1 MVTGYIHIAV
11 KPIFGMGYQNYCLK
25 ETSKFEFQSFYY
37 WNVKID
43 SKGLISKKE
52 KLKNLRGKLEMISK
66 NYYSGQKLLK
76 KIVESPADD
85 RSMYW
90 IADVVG
96 GTGKTGFFQTI
107 INDTDSKGL
116 YLKISEGQER
126 LSAKLRKKITARLED
141 N

>member
-1 MVTGYIHIAV
+1 MKEIFGDRVHIAV
-11 KPIFGMGYQNYCLK
+11 KPIFGMGHQNYCLK

-90 IADVVG
+90 IADVVDKQ
-96 GTGKTGFFQTI
+96 GKL
-107 INDTDSKGL
+107 DS
-116 YLKISEGQER
+116 SNQ
-126 LSAKLRKKITARLED
+126 S
-141 N
+141 

>member
-1 MVTGYIHIAV
+1 
-11 KPIFGMGYQNYCLK
+11 
-25 ETSKFEFQSFYY
+25 
-37 WNVKID
+37 
-43 SKGLISKKE
+43 
-52 KLKNLRGKLEMISK
+52 MIYK
-66 NYYSGQKLLK
+66 NYYYGQKLLK

-107 INDTDSKGL
+107 IDDTDSKGL
-116 YLKISEGQER
+116 YLRISEGQER

-141 N
+141 KEGYPKFI